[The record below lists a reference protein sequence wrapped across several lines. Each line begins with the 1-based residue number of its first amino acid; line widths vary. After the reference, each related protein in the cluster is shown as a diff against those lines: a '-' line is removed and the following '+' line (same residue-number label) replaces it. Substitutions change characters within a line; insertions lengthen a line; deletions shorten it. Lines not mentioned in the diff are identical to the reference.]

1 MLMSPI
7 TDSSATALLDLD
19 TAALRSNLDRRPFGF
34 DHALHRL
41 PLFQPQALHRLAERY
56 VDAPQHYYVSGSSP
70 EPGAVF
76 YSGAA
81 VNLRPHEALEQLDSA
96 RYRILLKRM
105 ELFDPEFRE
114 LLQRVFNQVIEA
126 SGGLGGARL
135 VRLESAL
142 FITAAATITPFHYD
156 PELNFFSQIEGEKTY
171 HLYAPAAVSEEELES
186 FYVRGV
192 VDIAQVDLASRERS
206 HEHTFALVPGK
217 GLHQPQNSPHWVETS
232 GSRSVSYVFVYETTA
247 TRAKSR
253 VRAFNYYLRSMGL
266 RPSLPGRHP
275 GVDAAKAA
283 AMKVVLPVR
292 RRVSRVVSERAGRG
306 RPAAG

>member
-1 MLMSPI
+1 MSPT
-7 TDSSATALLDLD
+7 TDSSATEALLHLD
-19 TAALRSNLDRRPFGF
+19 TAVLRSNLDRRPFGF
-34 DHALHRL
+34 DHVLHRL
-41 PLFQPQALHRLAERY
+41 PLFEPQALHRLAERY
-56 VDAPQHYYVSGSSP
+56 VNAPQDYYVSGSSP
-70 EPGAVF
+70 EPGAAF

-81 VNLRPHEALEQLDSA
+81 VNLRPHEALEQLDCA

-114 LLQRVFNQVIEA
+114 LLHRVSSQVIA
-126 SGGLGGARL
+126 ACGGLGDARL

-156 PELNFFSQIEGEKTY
+156 PELNFFSQIEGEKVY
-171 HLYAPAAVSEEELES
+171 HLYAPAAMSEQELES
-186 FYVRGV
+186 FYVRDV

-206 HEHTFALVPGK
+206 YEHTFALGPGK

-247 TRAKSR
+247 TRAKGR

-266 RPSLPGRHP
+266 HPSIPGRHP
-275 GVDAAKAA
+275 GVDAAKAVT
-283 AMKVVLPVR
+283 MRVMLPMR
-292 RRVSRVVSERAGRG
+292 RQVSRVVGARAGGG